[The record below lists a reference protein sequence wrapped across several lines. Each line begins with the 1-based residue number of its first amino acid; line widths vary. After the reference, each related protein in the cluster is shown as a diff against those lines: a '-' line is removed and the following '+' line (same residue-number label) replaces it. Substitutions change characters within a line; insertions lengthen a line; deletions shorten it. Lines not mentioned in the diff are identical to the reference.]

1 MKALLLKDFLTLSAT
16 VRIIIL
22 IMIVMACIP
31 TVNMTVFFMVY
42 CVMLP
47 VNALA
52 YDERTKWDVLSAMMP
67 YRPWQLVISKYVLG
81 YAVLGVLTALAMITK
96 AVYLRVTGMPITA
109 NTFLLI
115 ALYAASTTIVLSIVM
130 PLVFRF
136 GVEKGRL
143 ALAVGYGIGIGIF
156 VGLIAPLSNN
166 LEKLIFTPLQLIAL
180 VIAVTL
186 LANGFSMLLSTRIYR
201 RRHA

>member
-16 VRIIIL
+16 VRLIIL
-22 IMIVMACIP
+22 IMVIMACIP
-31 TVNMTVFFMVY
+31 TINMTVFFMVY

-52 YDERTKWDVLSAMMP
+52 YDERTKWDTLSAMMP
-67 YRPWQLVISKYVLG
+67 YRPWQIVISKYVLG
-81 YAVLGVLTALAMITK
+81 YAVLGVLTALAMTVK
-96 AVYLRVTGMPITA
+96 AVYLRVTGTPVTA
-109 NTFLLI
+109 DTFLLI
-115 ALYAASTTIVLSIVM
+115 ALYAASTTIVLSVTL
-130 PLVFRF
+130 PLVFRY

-166 LEKLIFTPLQLIAL
+166 LERLVFTPLQLTAL

-186 LANGFSMLLSTRIYR
+186 LVNGCSMFLSTRIYR